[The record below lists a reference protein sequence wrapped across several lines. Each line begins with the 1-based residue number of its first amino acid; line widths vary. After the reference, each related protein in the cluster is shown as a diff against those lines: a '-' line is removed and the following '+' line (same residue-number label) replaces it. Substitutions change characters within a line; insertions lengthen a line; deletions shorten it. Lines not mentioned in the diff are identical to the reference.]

1 MPRIEIPVSDHHHSL
16 FHAAKR
22 IVRLQVSSEEGKESR
37 RLVLISYT
45 KSEISRRI
53 RLMTGEEMY
62 QKLYCKCRILVLLG
76 CNCILKSSL
85 LCGIE
90 FVVRFPSLL
99 SCERFFFGFLGFIQK
114 PTFHKLNHISI
125 YKVSPGLVRNP

>member
-1 MPRIEIPVSDHHHSL
+1 
-16 FHAAKR
+16 
-22 IVRLQVSSEEGKESR
+22 
-37 RLVLISYT
+37 
-45 KSEISRRI
+45 
-53 RLMTGEEMY
+53 MTGEEMY

-76 CNCILKSSL
+76 YNCILKSSL

-99 SCERFFFGFLGFIQK
+99 SCERFFFGFLGFVQK

-125 YKVSPGLVRNP
+125 YKVSPALVRNPQRERFIIS